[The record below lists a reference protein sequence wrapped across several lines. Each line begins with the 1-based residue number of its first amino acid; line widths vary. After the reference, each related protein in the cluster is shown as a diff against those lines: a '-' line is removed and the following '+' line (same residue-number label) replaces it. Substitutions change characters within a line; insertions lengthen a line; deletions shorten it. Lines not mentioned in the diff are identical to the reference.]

1 MNNLSSIAAE
11 PLIKKLQVLEIT
23 ALLAATVFIQFVVH
37 LIPSGNQVPLGAIL
51 LPMFYIPLIT
61 LIFYKLHVALVVTAA
76 APIFN
81 YFLTGSPKPEIL
93 PLVTFELLVFV
104 LILTLLLKYNR
115 INKVAAILSIISA
128 KLFSWSVL
136 SLLNSSGFST
146 NILLT
151 SIITALPGI
160 IVLALMNIVLI
171 YIKDRI

>member
-1 MNNLSSIAAE
+1 MNNISSIAAE

-23 ALLAATVFIQFVVH
+23 ALLAATVLIQFVVH
-37 LIPSGNQVPLGAIL
+37 LIPSGNQVPPGAIL
-51 LPMFYIPLIT
+51 LPMFYIPLIA
-61 LIFYKLHVALVVTAA
+61 LIFYKFHTALVVTTA

-104 LILTLLLKYNR
+104 LILTLLLKFNR
-115 INKVAAILSIISA
+115 INKAAAILSIISA
-128 KLFSWSVL
+128 KLLSWFVL
-136 SLLNSSGFST
+136 ALLNSSGSSF